1 MYSCIKTCVLQGLEG
16 FVVDV
21 ECDLSRG
28 LPKFSIVGLADLSI
42 RESSERVR
50 AAIKNSGF
58 EFPLSRITINL
69 APANLKKEGSQM
81 DLGIAISIL
90 SANNEIQNERLNEF
104 IFLGE
109 LSLDGQVNE
118 INGTLPMIIAMREM
132 GYKKFIIPEKNKEE
146 GTVVKDVEV
155 YPVNSL
161 EEVVSFLK
169 GEKNIERA
177 IGTEFNASLS
187 CENSLDFADIKG
199 QENLKRALEVAA
211 AGGHNILIIGSPGSG
226 KTMAAKRVPGILPS
240 LSFNEAIEV
249 TKIYSVAGLLES
261 KELMKTRPFRD
272 PHHTASA
279 VSLIGGGRIP
289 KPGEISLSHN
299 GILFLDELL
308 EFPRSVLEVLR
319 QPLEDNQINIS
330 RASGSLTYPSRF
342 LLIASMNPCPCG
354 FFGHPVKECTC
365 TMQSINKYLSKI
377 SHPLLDRIDIHIEVM
392 PVNYEDIRQEKV
404 EESSSDIKKRVE
416 AARNIQLERF
426 KDKNIY
432 SNSEIGDRDLNK
444 YCKLDS
450 NCEKLMELAFKK
462 YNFSGRSHN
471 KLLKVA
477 RTIAD
482 LENSKDIRESHLLE
496 AIRYR
501 SLDSKYWSN

>member
-16 FVVDV
+16 YVVDV

-90 SANNEIQNERLNEF
+90 SANSDIQNESLNEF

-161 EEVVSFLK
+161 EGVVSFLN

-177 IGTEFNASLS
+177 IGTEFKASLS

-330 RASGSLTYPSRF
+330 RASGSLTYPAKF
-342 LLIASMNPCPCG
+342 MLIAAMNPCPCG
-354 FFGHPVKECTC
+354 NLNNSLKECTC
-365 TMQSINKYLSKI
+365 TIQSINKYLSKI
-377 SHPLLDRIDIHIEVM
+377 SQPLLDRIDIHIEVM

-432 SNSEIGDRDLNK
+432 SNSEIGDRDLYT

-450 NCEKLMELAFKK
+450 NCEKLMEQAFKK

>member
-16 FVVDV
+16 YVVDV

-90 SANNEIQNERLNEF
+90 SANSDIQNESLNEF

-161 EEVVSFLK
+161 EEVVSFLN
-169 GEKNIERA
+169 GEKIIERA
-177 IGTEFNASLS
+177 IGTEFKASLS
-187 CENSLDFADIKG
+187 CENSLDFSDIKG

-330 RASGSLTYPSRF
+330 RASGSLTYPCRF
-342 LLIASMNPCPCG
+342 LLIAAMNPCPCG

-404 EESSSDIKKRVE
+404 EESSSYIKKRVE

-450 NCEKLMELAFKK
+450 NCEKLMEQAFKK